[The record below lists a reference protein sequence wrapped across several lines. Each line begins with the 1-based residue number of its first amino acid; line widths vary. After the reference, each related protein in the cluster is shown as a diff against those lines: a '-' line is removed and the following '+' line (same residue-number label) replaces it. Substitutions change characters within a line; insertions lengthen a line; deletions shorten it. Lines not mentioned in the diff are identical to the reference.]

1 MTWADTVRE
10 QFDLVDHFT
19 TDETE
24 YYGPYNTLLTDI
36 FPHAEHFQ
44 IVPQYKGPITPGS
57 IDFTTIYIVRK
68 RKCPVFFIEIK
79 PFPHLDDISTREKA
93 DQQMRDRFVTII
105 GRTLVIPKLYG
116 ISAMGT
122 RFSVYEYNQETNMLL
137 PPSIA
142 RDAMYVTD
150 VAPAERWNYELLED
164 DGEKK
169 MRELVVEVK
178 AMCET
183 IKACACPRLLR
194 RSLSMMFAK
203 RNKHCFLS
211 LCARSSLNFSR
222 NPAFRLF
229 RASPLSVHE
238 YNFS

>member
-1 MTWADTVRE
+1 MTWADTIRE
-10 QFDLVDHFT
+10 QFDLVDRFT

-36 FPHAEHFQ
+36 FPHAEYFQ
-44 IVPQYKGPITPGS
+44 IIPQYKGPVTPGS

-93 DQQMRDRFVTII
+93 DQQMRDRFVNII
-105 GRTLVIPKLYG
+105 GRNLVIPKLYG

-122 RFSVYEYNQETNMLL
+122 RFSVYVYNKETNVLL

-150 VAPAERWNYELLED
+150 VAPADRWNHELLED
-164 DGEKK
+164 DGEQK
-169 MRELVVEVK
+169 MREFVSEVK
-178 AMCET
+178 VMCEK
-183 IKACACPRLLR
+183 IKACAWPCLLH
-194 RSLSMMFAK
+194 RSFSIIILRKEMNYCYVKGGSSWNLTL
-203 RNKHCFLS
+203 RVS
-211 LCARSSLNFSR
+211 L
-222 NPAFRLF
+222 
-229 RASPLSVHE
+229 LSVHKCH
-238 YNFS
+238 FS